1 MRQLHNRRK
10 REMKEPVNDQR
21 WGNIMRG
28 YSKRDWIGQTDR
40 NKFRNDCC
48 VCVCEGAAKI
58 GGDISLSH
66 YSKHVSTELTT
77 AVNALVHFNQ

>member
-48 VCVCEGAAKI
+48 V
-58 GGDISLSH
+58 
-66 YSKHVSTELTT
+66 
-77 AVNALVHFNQ
+77 